1 MSISLTNLN
10 RDELEDK
17 FFKLKEEHLH
27 LKRESS
33 NEKNQMKYL
42 SVKLSRLIN
51 EKKRL
56 LNKEKTKREVELE
69 ELIYDFQDKM
79 VQLERENIKL
89 KEKSSLLKTQL
100 DSELFNKKNFK
111 NAYAHVQSKTDSGLG
126 QTRSMNTR
134 TASAIVINRRTPTS
148 PSLRPSTSQTP
159 SSNLKRT
166 PSLPSFAFNLLEE
179 AQEQIK
185 RLQRI
190 VALQQNH
197 IDTLTN
203 SETEQRISKSGYK
216 ERHFSIVNYNKSKST
231 AIEIP
236 GTEHQ
241 QNYNVTNNYL
251 SDNNNG
257 EQFKRNQQEVHLQK
271 QFMSSGNQ
279 VFNGTKTHQEFQNQ
293 NHQFQNQ
300 HQHQHHQLIEKM
312 QKELEIE
319 RNKSLDLNQKLLQC
333 NVQHNDLEA
342 LHQQIQTL
350 EKENEILR
358 NSLEKCIGS
367 CLDDINE
374 NNKLTTKNK
383 NSQESKFKDKI
394 INLKKEIKHLK
405 SQLNQEKLKY
415 DQLTQDY
422 QHLQEKYNQMEKQL
436 QSHDNKT
443 DHENYEKLNYCNRSD
458 HRQLKSQLEQ
468 MQNERHELLA
478 EFDQMKQAL
487 QSFQNSI
494 LNQEQDQH
502 DQHGEQDQQDQQ
514 DEDLEFNLGSNDDT

>member
-1 MSISLTNLN
+1 MMNSMSISLTNLN

-17 FFKLKEEHLH
+17 FFKLKEEHLN

-42 SVKLSRLIN
+42 SAKLSRLIN

-79 VQLERENIKL
+79 VQLEGENIKL
-89 KEKSSLLKTQL
+89 KEKSLLLKTQL

-148 PSLRPSTSQTP
+148 AKLRPSTSQTL

-203 SETEQRISKSGYK
+203 SQTEQRISKSGYK
-216 ERHFSIVNYNKSKST
+216 ERDFSIVNYNKSKSNS
-231 AIEIP
+231 IEIP
-236 GTEHQ
+236 GTSHQ
-241 QNYNVTNNYL
+241 HNYNVTNNYL

-257 EQFKRNQQEVHLQK
+257 EPFKHNQQETHLQK

-279 VFNGTKTHQEFQNQ
+279 VFNGTKSHQEF
-293 NHQFQNQ
+293 Q
-300 HQHQHHQLIEKM
+300 HQHQHHQLIEKL

-383 NSQESKFKDKI
+383 NNQESKLKDKI

-405 SQLNQEKLKY
+405 SQLNEETLKY
-415 DQLTQDY
+415 DELTQDY
-422 QHLQEKYNQMEKQL
+422 QHLQEKYNQLEKQL
-436 QSHDNKT
+436 QSHDPKT
-443 DHENYEKLNYCNRSD
+443 DYENYEKFNYCNRSD

-487 QSFQNSI
+487 QSFQKSI
-494 LNQEQDQH
+494 LNQEQNQRDQ
-502 DQHGEQDQQDQQ
+502 DS
-514 DEDLEFNLGSNDDT
+514 EFNSDSNYDT